1 MNRSYLW
8 IWVFFF
14 TCAICVS
21 VPAMAG
27 EPTEMIR
34 KTTDKIIGIVID
46 PALKGPEKAAE
57 RKRLVREAVS
67 EQFNREEMSRR
78 TLAQHW
84 SKRTVGEKKEF
95 VDLYARLL
103 EGTYL
108 DKVEGYSG
116 EKVVY
121 EDETVDGKYAVVK
134 VKILSK
140 QGTNISV
147 EYRLIKGID
156 WLVYDVSIEGV
167 SLVNNYRTQF
177 NSIIVRSSYKELIK
191 QLKAKVETE

>member
-21 VPAMAG
+21 IPAMAG

-84 SKRTVGEKKEF
+84 SKRTGGEKKEF
-95 VDLYARLL
+95 VDLYAKLL

-116 EKVVY
+116 EKVLY

-140 QGTNISV
+140 QGTKISV
-147 EYRLIKGID
+147 EYRLKKGID

>member
-1 MNRSYLW
+1 MNRSCLW
-8 IWVFFF
+8 IRVFFF

-27 EPTEMIR
+27 EPTETIR
-34 KTTDKIIGIVID
+34 KATDKIIGIVID
-46 PALKGPEKAAE
+46 PALKGPEKVAE

-121 EDETVDGKYAVVK
+121 ENETVDGKYAVVK

-177 NSIIVRSSYKELIK
+177 NSIIIRSSYKELIK

>member
-1 MNRSYLW
+1 MNRSCSW

-27 EPTEMIR
+27 EPTERIR
-34 KTTDKIIGIVID
+34 KATDKIIGIVID
-46 PALKGPEKAAE
+46 PALKGPEKVAE
-57 RKRLVREAVS
+57 RKRLIREAVS

>member
-84 SKRTVGEKKEF
+84 SKRTEGEKKEF
-95 VDLYARLL
+95 VDLYAKLL

-116 EKVVY
+116 EKVLY

-147 EYRLIKGID
+147 EYRLKKGID

-167 SLVNNYRTQF
+167 SLVNNYRNQF
-177 NSIIVRSSYKELIK
+177 NSIIVRSSYKDFINKLR
-191 QLKAKVETE
+191 AKVEKQ

>member
-1 MNRSYLW
+1 
-8 IWVFFF
+8 
-14 TCAICVS
+14 
-21 VPAMAG
+21 MAG
-27 EPTEMIR
+27 EPTERIR
-34 KTTDKIIGIVID
+34 KATDKIIGIVID
-46 PALKGPEKAAE
+46 PALKGPEKVAE

>member
-21 VPAMAG
+21 IPAMAG

-67 EQFNREEMSRR
+67 EQFNREEMSQR

-84 SKRTVGEKKEF
+84 SKRTEGEKKEF
-95 VDLYARLL
+95 VDLYAKLL

-116 EKVVY
+116 EKVLY

-147 EYRLIKGID
+147 EYRLKKGID

-167 SLVNNYRTQF
+167 SLVNNYRNQF
-177 NSIIVRSSYKELIK
+177 NSIIVRSSYKDFINKLR
-191 QLKAKVETE
+191 AKVEKQ